1 LTSIFP
7 RFCQSATFPA
17 VLAEV
22 VEVVSEARGRESTV
36 LVRGRRLDP
45 RRILRYLFQ
54 ELIAPWIQIKRLW
67 LRVIWFFT
75 TPIYIGPMW
84 TTSVVCGLIGVMLT
98 ILLFKPP
105 GRLEASTKPIAVTP
119 APPAFLFAPQVPA
132 PTTPAPLAI
141 DLDGRLLR
149 TVLAHDWDQIRHT
162 TLVSTSLSH
171 SPQSVLQ
178 PIRDGW
184 STAQRRLAEAWP
196 TVYRQ
201 TAPLWNPVAQAPAV
215 QPEDRPASYG
225 GAGESH
231 PSLIVTRDLPEESP
245 PSEAITYAL
254 IVQNRGA
261 EILEQILVS
270 EELANLDRV
279 EATHPPADVS
289 ANALHWRIDS
299 LRPGQERRLAVT
311 LQPGTDREIRAV
323 AEVRAAVSVS
333 SSTHVTAVTPL
344 TINETPPVLKETP
357 KLAPVEPAS
366 REVAPRVPR
375 LSVIAEIPT
384 SLKVDDEL
392 STVFVVSNTGN
403 GDADGV
409 VLTVEVPPGLEHR
422 DGALV
427 EHRYAHI
434 PAGTTKRAIFK
445 ALARTPSTAK
455 IDAVL
460 TLGGT
465 RVADWTTQVQ
475 ITAKPVAS
483 PTPLPVPAAV
493 ASPSTIANPNGPVP
507 EDGPALRSRGFDS
520 PSVPMTGSLP
530 GASAVGAPANRSLP
544 SGATAQPDMPIDS
557 TIPRNRRPIIDAP
570 QSPPAASI
578 PPAGTFPAPTN
589 PTLKSGP
596 ADPRDASVPKPA
608 AKPGQQPES
617 LDDTNF
623 VNVPRRQGASG
634 IPSWKRIMNR

>member
-1 LTSIFP
+1 M
-7 RFCQSATFPA
+7 
-17 VLAEV
+17 
-22 VEVVSEARGRESTV
+22 

-67 LRVIWFFT
+67 LRIIWFFT

-105 GRLEASTKPIAVTP
+105 GRLEASTKPIAVAP
-119 APPAFLFAPQVPA
+119 APPTFLFAPQVPE

-141 DLDGRLLR
+141 DLDGRLVR
-149 TVLAHDWDQIRHT
+149 TMLAHEWDQIRHT
-162 TLVSTSLSH
+162 TLVSTSLGL
-171 SPQSVLQ
+171 SPQSILQ

-184 STAQRRLAEAWP
+184 SMAQRRLTETWP

-215 QPEDRPASYG
+215 QPADQPLSYG

-231 PSLIVTRDLPEESP
+231 PALIVTRDLPAESP

-261 EILEQILVS
+261 EILEQILVT

-279 EATHPPADVS
+279 ESTHPPADVS
-289 ANALHWRIDS
+289 ATALHWRIDS
-299 LRPGQERRLAVT
+299 LRPGQERRLAIT
-311 LQPGTDREIRAV
+311 LQPGTDREIQAV
-323 AEVRAAVSVS
+323 AEVRAAVAVS

-344 TINETPPVLKETP
+344 TVNETPPVLMETP

-366 REVAPRVPR
+366 REVAPKVAR
-375 LSVIAEIPT
+375 LSVVAEIPT

-409 VLTVEVPPGLEHR
+409 VLTVDVPAGLEHR
-422 DGALV
+422 DGVLV

-445 ALARTPSTAK
+445 VLARTPSMAR

-460 TLGGT
+460 THAGT

-475 ITAKPVAS
+475 IIAKPVAS
-483 PTPLPVPAAV
+483 PAPLPSTV
-493 ASPSTIANPNGPVP
+493 ASPSTINPSIANPNGPVP

-520 PSVPMTGSLP
+520 ATAPMTGSLP
-530 GASAVGAPANRSLP
+530 GSSAPAISGQGASIPAGTGIPQPGLP
-544 SGATAQPDMPIDS
+544 VDS
-557 TIPRNRRPIIDAP
+557 TIPRNRRPIIEAP
-570 QSPPAASI
+570 QSPSGQSPLPQSPSGGSIPGSTI
-578 PPAGTFPAPTN
+578 PPAGTAPAPGS
-589 PTLKSGP
+589 PPMKSSP

-608 AKPGQQPES
+608 AKPGEQPDS
-617 LDDTNF
+617 LDDTNY

-634 IPSWKRIMNR
+634 LPGWKRIMNR